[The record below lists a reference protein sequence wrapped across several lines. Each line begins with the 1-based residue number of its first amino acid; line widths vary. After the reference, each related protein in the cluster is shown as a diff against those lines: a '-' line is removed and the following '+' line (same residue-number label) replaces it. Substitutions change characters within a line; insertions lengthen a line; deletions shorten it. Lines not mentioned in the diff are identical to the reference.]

1 MAEATVS
8 SHLTIVTASKFPL
21 TDAPLESAADI
32 EAAAAAWAAKVD
44 RGALSAPDQAA
55 LEAWAAADARRAG
68 AYARA
73 LAASAYFE
81 KAAALGL
88 GFAPSRHPAAAQPI
102 NRRRLLGGA
111 GALIA
116 ASVVGGVGVYALH
129 GRGRIATP
137 KGDVRRV
144 SLPEGSAIT
153 LNTDTALRRALGPD
167 LRRIDLLKGEA
178 LFDVAKDPSRPFVVF
193 AMGVQV
199 RAVGTSFTVRLHDDG
214 RVDVAVREGVVEVRK
229 PDGPT
234 VRLVAETQAF
244 VPMRGDIEQASAP
257 AAALERA
264 LAWREGRIDLA
275 GMSLARAAEEF
286 ARYSDRPILIEDPAV
301 AAMKVTGVYSV
312 SDPEGFARA
321 AALSLDLEASAD
333 PGAIRIRRAGLS

>member
-1 MAEATVS
+1 M
-8 SHLTIVTASKFPL
+8 TASKLPL
-21 TDAPLESAADI
+21 TDASPESAADI

-44 RGALSAPDQAA
+44 RGALSAQDQAA
-55 LEAWAAADARRAG
+55 LEAWAAADPRRAG

-73 LAASAYFE
+73 LAASAYFD
-81 KAAALGL
+81 KAAALGP
-88 GFAPSRHPAAAQPI
+88 GFAPSRHPAAARPI
-102 NRRRLLGGA
+102 DWPMDRRRLLGGA

-167 LRRIDLLKGEA
+167 LRRIDLLRGEA

-193 AMGVQV
+193 ARGVQV

-214 RVDVAVREGVVEVRK
+214 RVDVAVSEGVVEVRK
-229 PDGPT
+229 PDVPT

-244 VPMRGDIEQASAP
+244 VPMQGDIERAPAP

-301 AAMKVTGVYSV
+301 GAMKVTGVYSV

>member
-1 MAEATVS
+1 M
-8 SHLTIVTASKFPL
+8 TASKLPL
-21 TDAPLESAADI
+21 TDALPESAADI
-32 EAAAAAWAAKVD
+32 EAAAVAWAAKVD
-44 RGALSAPDQAA
+44 RGGLSASDQAA
-55 LEAWAAADARRAG
+55 LEAWAAADPRRAG

-73 LAASAYFE
+73 LAASAYFD
-81 KAAALGL
+81 KAAALGP
-88 GFAPSRHPAAAQPI
+88 GFAPSRHPAAARPMD
-102 NRRRLLGGA
+102 RRCLLGGA

-116 ASVVGGVGVYALH
+116 ASVVGGVGVYALY

-144 SLPEGSAIT
+144 SLSEGSAIT

-193 AMGVQV
+193 ARGVQV
-199 RAVGTSFTVRLHDDG
+199 LAVGTSFTVRLHDDG
-214 RVDVAVREGVVEVRK
+214 RVDVAVSEGVVEVRK
-229 PDGPT
+229 PDAPM

-244 VPMRGDIEQASAP
+244 VPTQGDIERAPAP

-301 AAMKVTGVYSV
+301 GAMKVTGVYSV
-312 SDPEGFARA
+312 NDPEGFARA
-321 AALSLDLEASAD
+321 AALSFDLEASAD